1 MGSPG
6 IPLRNANVAKNRH
19 ARRPPCHI
27 KHANFVKCLI
37 RSLWFV
43 TILRYGESLRH
54 FKRYTECRRNRTWDK
69 TDGRQFAKPDGSLS
83 GEPRMNTANLLAIL
97 KPNVASLGYAL
108 FLAINAAGVWGGVFP
123 FLPMEFQTKEIIFGF
138 FLAQSLVFSLSY
150 FASALGV
157 YFFPGPTR
165 RFLVVAASVPYFL
178 GWCCLVGAIYI
189 DEAALPLVVG
199 GGALLGL
206 GSAGFYMLW
215 QRLFASQEAET
226 GNRDL
231 ILGTA
236 YASIFY
242 FSLYLIPRAVTVY
255 LIPLVFL
262 PLFGLCIVLKSRTI
276 DPNQPMFEDIPR
288 VHPRV
293 YRQILH
299 DYWRSALAIGALGFC
314 CGIMRSIAIGD
325 PQIGSLVNILSMG
338 TSLVAAVVLLLV
350 WQVKNIRLN
359 VTAAYRIF
367 FPFLISA
374 FLLLPVFGDR
384 FSGPMAS
391 ALYAVYSCAIVLMM
405 IQCAQASRDRGI
417 NPVFIYGFFGGIVYL
432 LHDIGFVSGTFA
444 EQVSMMSIPPLVA
457 VAIVALY
464 LLGLMYFIGQG
475 GFRQILSPRR
485 AEAENIELV
494 ALMPR
499 TEKTGATRIHPSALR
514 HARTEA
520 ARSLAGAR
528 PEADS
533 EKIAK
538 AHGSARA
545 QNEEPLYRDR
555 ISKQA
560 AALRQHYRLSARET
574 EVMEL
579 IARGNS
585 VTRIAEELV
594 VSENTIRTHSKR
606 IYTKLAIHKK
616 QELLDLIESFDPS
629 DLA

>member
-1 MGSPG
+1 ME
-6 IPLRNANVAKNRH
+6 AAH
-19 ARRPPCHI
+19 
-27 KHANFVKCLI
+27 
-37 RSLWFV
+37 
-43 TILRYGESLRH
+43 
-54 FKRYTECRRNRTWDK
+54 
-69 TDGRQFAKPDGSLS
+69 
-83 GEPRMNTANLLAIL
+83 LLHIL
-97 KPNVASLGYAL
+97 KPNVTSLGYAL

-123 FLPMEFQTKEIIFGF
+123 FLPMEFQTQEIIFGF
-138 FLAQSLVFSLSY
+138 FLAQSLVVSLSY

-189 DEAALPLVVG
+189 DEAALPLVVI

-242 FSLYLIPRAVTVY
+242 FSLYLIPGAVTVY

-276 DPNQPMFEDIPR
+276 DPNQPMFEDVPR
-288 VHPRV
+288 DHPRI

-299 DYWRSALAIGALGFC
+299 DYWRSAFAIGALGFC
-314 CGIMRSIAIGD
+314 CGIMRSLAIGD

-338 TSLVAAVVLLLV
+338 TSLVAAVALLLV

-374 FLLLPVFGDR
+374 FLLLPIFGEP
-384 FSGPMAS
+384 FSGPLAS

-432 LHDIGFVSGTFA
+432 LHDVGFVTGTFA
-444 EQVSMMSIPPLVA
+444 EKIPVISIPPLVA
-457 VAIVALY
+457 VSIMALY

-485 AEAENIELV
+485 ADAESIELV
-494 ALMPR
+494 ALAPR
-499 TEKTGATRIHPSALR
+499 AERGEAERGRAVALR
-514 HARTEA
+514 HARSTASLSGKAPEEETKKP
-520 ARSLAGAR
+520 ARIR
-528 PEADS
+528 S
-533 EKIAK
+533 E
-538 AHGSARA
+538 
-545 QNEEPLYRDR
+545 QEEPSYRDR

-560 AALRQHYRLSARET
+560 AALQRHYRLSARET

-585 VTRIAEELV
+585 VARIAEELV

-629 DLA
+629 DLNSV